1 MTNKQQSRKRYQ
13 GEKNNKER
21 TMGKLI
27 AAVGEVLKE
36 KGYPG
41 LTIANISKKAGVDR
55 KLIGLYFGT
64 LDNLVETYVRGKDY
78 WLSATV
84 NAVEFFGN
92 APEVGS
98 RGFLESLLLNQLED
112 FLTNTEMQKILA
124 WQICEESVLMS
135 EISQEREKMS
145 ALFFAFADKELQG
158 KDLDLRAVA
167 TILVA
172 GIYYLVL
179 HSVHTKSTVCE
190 IDISTPEGL
199 NRIKASIKNILGWA
213 YNSVEEPTS

>member
-1 MTNKQQSRKRYQ
+1 MTNKQQSRKKYQ

-27 AAVGEVLKE
+27 TSVGKVLEE
-36 KGYPG
+36 KGYSG
-41 LTIANISKKAGVDR
+41 LTIANISKEAGVDR

-64 LDNLVETYVRGKDY
+64 LDNLVETYIRGKDY
-78 WLSATV
+78 WLSATI
-84 NAVEFFGN
+84 NAVGYFGN

-124 WQICEESVLMS
+124 WQICEESALMS

-158 KDLDLRAVA
+158 KDLDLRAVV

-172 GIYYLVL
+172 GIYYIVL
-179 HSVHTKSTVCE
+179 HSAHTKSTVCE

-213 YNSVEEPTS
+213 YNSVEEPAG

>member
-1 MTNKQQSRKRYQ
+1 
-13 GEKNNKER
+13 
-21 TMGKLI
+21 MGKLI

>member
-1 MTNKQQSRKRYQ
+1 MTNKQQSRKQYQ

-41 LTIANISKKAGVDR
+41 LTIANISKEAGVDR

-64 LDNLVETYVRGKDY
+64 LDNLVETYIRGKDY
-78 WLSATV
+78 WLSATM

-98 RGFLESLLLNQLED
+98 KGFLESLLLNQLED

-124 WQICEESVLMS
+124 WQICEESLIMS

-158 KDLDLRAVA
+158 KDLDLRAVV

-172 GIYYLVL
+172 GIYYIVL
-179 HSVHTKSTVCE
+179 HSAHTKSTVCE

-199 NRIKASIKNILGWA
+199 SRIKASIKNILCWA
-213 YNSVEEPTS
+213 YNSVEEPAR

>member
-1 MTNKQQSRKRYQ
+1 MTNKQQSRKQYQ

-21 TMGKLI
+21 TMGKLV

-64 LDNLVETYVRGKDY
+64 LDNLVETYIRGKDY

-112 FLTNTEMQKILA
+112 FLTNIEMQKILA
-124 WQICEESVLMS
+124 WQICEESALMS

-158 KDLDLRAVA
+158 KDLDLRAVV

-172 GIYYLVL
+172 GIYYIVL
-179 HSVHTKSTVCE
+179 HSAHTKSTVCE

-199 NRIKASIKNILGWA
+199 SRIKASIKNILGWA
-213 YNSVEEPTS
+213 YHSVEEPAS

>member
-1 MTNKQQSRKRYQ
+1 MTNKQKSRKRYQ

-41 LTIANISKKAGVDR
+41 LTIANISKEAGVDR

-64 LDNLVETYVRGKDY
+64 LDNLVETYIRGKDY
-78 WLSATV
+78 WLSATM

-98 RGFLESLLLNQLED
+98 KGFLESLLLNQLED
-112 FLTNTEMQKILA
+112 FITNTEMQKILA
-124 WQICEESVLMS
+124 WQICEESLIMS

-158 KDLDLRAVA
+158 KDLDLRAVV

-172 GIYYLVL
+172 GIYYIVL
-179 HSVHTKSTVCE
+179 HSAHTKSTVCE

-199 NRIKASIKNILGWA
+199 SRIKTSIKNILGWA
-213 YNSVEEPTS
+213 YNSVEEPAR